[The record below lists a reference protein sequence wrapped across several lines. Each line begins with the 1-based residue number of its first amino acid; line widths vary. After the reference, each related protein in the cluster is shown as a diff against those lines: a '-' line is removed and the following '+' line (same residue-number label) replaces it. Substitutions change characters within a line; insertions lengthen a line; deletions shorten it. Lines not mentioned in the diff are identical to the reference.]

1 MSAASTPGKMVH
13 RALMGTILVGYRDES
28 IFHCGL
34 GLRHGNALDE
44 QEQNARRL
52 VAAWNATDG
61 VPTEV
66 MESAAAGGLPWRFT
80 DQLDLLADRDRL
92 LAALVAYEKWA
103 DPTVC
108 KDAELA
114 ALREQIRTAIAKSKG
129 VNHV

>member
-34 GLRHGNALDE
+34 GLRHHSALDE

-52 VAAWNATDG
+52 AAAWNAVDG

-66 MESAAAGGLPWRFT
+66 LESAAAGGLPWRFM
-80 DQLDLLADRDRL
+80 DQLELRADRDRL
-92 LAALVAYEKWA
+92 LAALKNIVGRFNPDTWTSDA
-103 DPTVC
+103 DA
-108 KDAELA
+108 DAQRA
-114 ALREQIRTAIAKSKG
+114 SIDAIEKSKR
-129 VNHV
+129 VA